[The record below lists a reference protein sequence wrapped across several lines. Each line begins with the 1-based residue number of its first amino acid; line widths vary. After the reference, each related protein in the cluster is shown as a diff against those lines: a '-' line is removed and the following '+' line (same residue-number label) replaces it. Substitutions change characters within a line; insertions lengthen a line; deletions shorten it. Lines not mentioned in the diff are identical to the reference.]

1 MYTVIEQWT
10 PRREFLDA
18 TPEEREALFAQVGA
32 AMPELEAAGVTCLGW
47 SRTLPTAHSTGH
59 DWVAVWQMTDTAA
72 VDRFFEAVEAAGW
85 YGWFDQVNTLGQL
98 VPVPE
103 VIGQLMGLSA

>member
-18 TPEEREALFAQVGA
+18 SPEEREALFAQVGA

-47 SRTLPTAHSTGH
+47 SRTLPTAHSTEH

-85 YGWFDQVNTLGQL
+85 YGWFDQVNTVGQL